1 MGCAVGKRS
10 LLGGG
15 GRTVGGRT
23 DLDSGMGGRVW
34 GLDTGTRGLAGEEG
48 GCKVEVIGPK
58 VLHLGMKLRSVK
70 IFSQLSNG
78 LMEVGG

>member
-15 GRTVGGRT
+15 GRT

-34 GLDTGTRGLAGEEG
+34 GWDTGTRGLAGEEV

>member
-1 MGCAVGKRS
+1 MGCVVGKRS

-34 GLDTGTRGLAGEEG
+34 GLDTGTRGLAGEVV